1 MQQQQRMTLFEQK
14 LQLATEGL
22 EPHFLE
28 HLKTR
33 ISPDNALIIS
43 KYVLSIRTEISL
55 SNNYRRTIIS
65 SLKLLSE
72 FLCNKPFKDVRRED
86 V

>member
-1 MQQQQRMTLFEQK
+1 
-14 LQLATEGL
+14 
-22 EPHFLE
+22 LE

-43 KYVLSIRTEISL
+43 KYVLSIRTETSL